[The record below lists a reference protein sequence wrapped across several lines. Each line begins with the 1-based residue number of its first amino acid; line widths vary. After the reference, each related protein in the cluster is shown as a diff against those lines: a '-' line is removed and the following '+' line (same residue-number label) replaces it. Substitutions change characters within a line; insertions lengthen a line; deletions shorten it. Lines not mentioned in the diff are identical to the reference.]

1 MSHCDIAPGEK
12 SGRRL
17 GRKLGNRLGLCL
29 ILLVGIHQAM
39 AASTVEVHQFSDPAI
54 EDRYYGLID
63 ELRCPKCQ
71 NTNLA
76 GSDAPI
82 AQDLRAT
89 VYRLLVEEGMSDA
102 QIRRYLVDR
111 YGEFVLYDPPFNAY
125 TAALWLLPLI
135 ALGVGLVLVRRF
147 TRTPELMALTPEE
160 GARLAELDR
169 DA

>member
-1 MSHCDIAPGEK
+1 M
-12 SGRRL
+12 
-17 GRKLGNRLGLCL
+17 
-29 ILLVGIHQAM
+29 ILLLGAGPAT
-39 AASTVEVHQFSDPAI
+39 AASTVEVHQFTDPAI
-54 EDRYYGLID
+54 EARYYGLID

-89 VYRLLVEEGMSDA
+89 VYRLLIEEGMSDT

-125 TAALWLLPLI
+125 TAALWLLPLL
-135 ALGVGLVLVRRF
+135 ALGIGIVLVRRF
-147 TRTPELMALTPEE
+147 TKAPELMALTPEE